1 MENKQINGMEN
12 TRPLNKEEFDAF
24 GKDMEALLEKHN
36 CEIGVS
42 STIQVMKRTN
52 EVKEDSIKSPFIVK
66 KDNGNNPTKS

>member
-1 MENKQINGMEN
+1 
-12 TRPLNKEEFDAF
+12 
-24 GKDMEALLEKHN
+24 LEKHN